1 MICNEPEQVQL
12 NAATIGRRIMRTRVI
27 RIGRSHA
34 VRIPNAVLEQ
44 TGLHG
49 EVEMAALSNAV
60 VIRPGKKV
68 RSGWAAAFSRM
79 RKNEDDLLVDDPPV
93 SSTTWDEKEWE
104 W

>member
-1 MICNEPEQVQL
+1 
-12 NAATIGRRIMRTRVI
+12 MRTRVI
-27 RIGRSHA
+27 RIGRSHG

-49 EVEMAALSNAV
+49 EVEMAILSNAV

-68 RSGWAAAFSRM
+68 RAGWAAAFRRM
-79 RKNEDDLLVDDPPV
+79 RKNEDDRMVDDPPL